1 MTTGQPCPFGDPY
14 CPCQDGDACH
24 YVSLPG
30 SPAMTPPRNTFDR
43 MRAALGQ
50 CTFLPA
56 SSDKRFARSVAT
68 MPADKITERQK
79 RHVIR
84 LAWKYRRQMP
94 ADLVPSKDAVRAM
107 DAGDKP

>member
-1 MTTGQPCPFGDPY
+1 VND
-14 CPCQDGDACH
+14 
-24 YVSLPG
+24 
-30 SPAMTPPRNTFDR
+30 TFDR

-56 SSDKRFARSVAT
+56 SSDKRFAHSVAT

-107 DAGDKP
+107 DAGWHEEVVAGIAVMTTGDKS